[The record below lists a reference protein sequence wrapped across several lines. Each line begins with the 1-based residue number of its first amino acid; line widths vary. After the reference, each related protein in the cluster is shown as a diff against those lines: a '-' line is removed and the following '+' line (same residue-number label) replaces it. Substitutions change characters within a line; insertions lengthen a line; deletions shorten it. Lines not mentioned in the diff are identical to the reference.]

1 MKESV
6 PRLQGPLFAHGFSWR
21 KRRLLKCFTQRTD
34 LRFVRNGSRVQA
46 GSHLLLWGSAPVPPG
61 VPPTARVIRVE
72 DGFLR
77 SVGLGADL
85 IRPLSWIM
93 DRQGIYYDATRPS
106 ELEQRL
112 QSGVFEDALLGR
124 AAAFRHRLVEAGLS
138 KYNLAAPPWRR
149 PTQARRVVLVPG
161 QVETDASIMYGT
173 QDIRTNMELL
183 RAVRSARP
191 DAWLIYKPHPDVVAG
206 LRRPGMQDAQASFL
220 CDEVLLHGDMAQL
233 LDQVDEIH
241 VMTSLTGFEAL
252 LRGKQVACYGHP
264 FYAGWGLTQD
274 RHTHPRRSRRLS
286 LDQLSAAALLEYP
299 VYASAQSGQ
308 VCSPEQALEDLLQW
322 RVRSS
327 GRTSW
332 WRRCLRPLLARA

>member
-1 MKESV
+1 MSESA
-6 PRLQGPLFAHGFSWR
+6 PWLQGALFAHGFSWR
-21 KRRLLKCFTQRTD
+21 KRRLLKRFTQGCD
-34 LRFVRNGSRVQA
+34 LRFVRDGSQVQA
-46 GSHLLLWGSAPVPPG
+46 GAHLLLWGSAPVPPG
-61 VPPTARVIRVE
+61 TPPSARVIRVE

-93 DRQGIYYDATRPS
+93 DGRGIYYDASRPS
-106 ELEQRL
+106 DLELLLQR
-112 QSGVFEDALLGR
+112 GAFEDALLRR
-124 AAAFRHRLVEAGLS
+124 AAAFRRRLVEAGLS

-173 QDIRTNMELL
+173 QDIRTNMDLL

-206 LRRPGMQDAQASFL
+206 LRRPGAQDAKASDL

-252 LRGKQVACYGHP
+252 LRGKQVFCYGHP
-264 FYAGWGLTQD
+264 FYAGWGLTHD
-274 RHTHPRRSRRLS
+274 RHPHARRTRRLN
-286 LDQLSAAALLEYP
+286 LDELTAAALLEYP
-299 VYASAQSGQ
+299 IYASLKSGQ
-308 VCSPEQALEDLLQW
+308 ICSSEQALEELLQW
-322 RVRSS
+322 RGQS
-327 GRTSW
+327 GGHASW
-332 WRRCLRPLLARA
+332 WRRWMRPLLARP